1 MEVECIRRP
10 CCEAYKEVEPALS
23 RELRSERERV
33 AQLLGSLPFGSVL
46 AIFVLSACLAQSRMS
61 PIAFRHT
68 VICTRCSHLK
78 RSRKLCFAVAI
89 VPFAIGSASL
99 PVESILAKNQIKN
112 TPAEVD
118 DTWRRRAKQGNTV
131 HAHQNFRPTLSLSR
145 ATRITST
152 CVIHMP
158 FFHLVRPVV
167 RYRLIGGSPWCCQTP
182 PPSTWRRWG
191 IGIVACRRDGFQLS
205 ADRFD
210 GHKVLET
217 PATGFETV

>member
-112 TPAEVD
+112 TPAEVHE
-118 DTWRRRAKQGNTV
+118 TWRRRAKQGNTV

-145 ATRITST
+145 ATRITL
-152 CVIHMP
+152 
-158 FFHLVRPVV
+158 HLRHSYAVVPSCQASGEILAHRRLSLVLPNPAAQHLATMGHRYSRLSSRWFSAICRP
-167 RYRLIGGSPWCCQTP
+167 L
-182 PPSTWRRWG
+182 
-191 IGIVACRRDGFQLS
+191 
-205 ADRFD
+205 
-210 GHKVLET
+210 
-217 PATGFETV
+217 